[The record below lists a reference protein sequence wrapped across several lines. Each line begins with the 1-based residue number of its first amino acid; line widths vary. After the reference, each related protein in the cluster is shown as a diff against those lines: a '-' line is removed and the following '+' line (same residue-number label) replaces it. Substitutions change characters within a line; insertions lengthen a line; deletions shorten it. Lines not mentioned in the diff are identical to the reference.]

1 MKVGILGT
9 GAIANKHAQA
19 YRNIEFEVIAC
30 SNRSEERGRE
40 FAARWD
46 AVFLPGYEDLCRYP
60 GLDFVDVCTFPDFH
74 LEPVQI
80 CARIGRAVQ
89 LQKPIATNLEA
100 AREMIGT
107 ARAAGITLG
116 VASQHRFDDATIFL
130 KRALAAG
137 RLGRVLQADAYVKWF
152 RSDEYYARPIKG
164 SWHTEGGGALINQ
177 AIHQVDLLLYLVGSI
192 VNVSGVWQLG
202 ARHKIESEDIVNA
215 LVSYESGATG
225 VIQAATAFWPGY
237 TERVEIH
244 GTKGTAIISGDRLT
258 GWDVLDDTEANRL
271 DPAPVAHN
279 VASGSSDPMAISVTS
294 FERQFR
300 DFADSIREGREP
312 VVNGEEGYRALQ
324 VVLGIYRSCRESRA
338 VTLKM

>member
-1 MKVGILGT
+1 
-9 GAIANKHAQA
+9 
-19 YRNIEFEVIAC
+19 
-30 SNRSEERGRE
+30 
-40 FAARWD
+40 
-46 AVFLPGYEDLCRYP
+46 
-60 GLDFVDVCTFPDFH
+60 
-74 LEPVQI
+74 
-80 CARIGRAVQ
+80 
-89 LQKPIATNLEA
+89 
-100 AREMIGT
+100 
-107 ARAAGITLG
+107 
-116 VASQHRFDDATIFL
+116 
-130 KRALAAG
+130 
-137 RLGRVLQADAYVKWF
+137 
-152 RSDEYYARPIKG
+152 
-164 SWHTEGGGALINQ
+164 
-177 AIHQVDLLLYLVGSI
+177 
-192 VNVSGVWQLG
+192 
-202 ARHKIESEDIVNA
+202 
-215 LVSYESGATG
+215 